1 MLLTVVGDILDSD
14 IYVHPL
20 KLAGNLRKE
29 HRIYRAQPALSR
41 GYGKIGKARRSVE
54 LSGEIEGP
62 DIHPRGILEVQDSFV
77 AADEGPFNQP
87 PVPQPH
93 LGIRVAEGGQD
104 GEALERLYGEIH
116 LPGIGV

>member
-54 LSGEIEGP
+54 LSGEIEGQRLT
-62 DIHPRGILEVQDSFV
+62 RGLSTNPLSRNHTLESV
-77 AADEGPFNQP
+77 
-87 PVPQPH
+87 
-93 LGIRVAEGGQD
+93 
-104 GEALERLYGEIH
+104 
-116 LPGIGV
+116 